1 MCKGEPGDGRGP
13 GVLLLVLPRPA
24 VLGANGGWCKE
35 EKEITDLF
43 LSLFDRELG
52 LGPEQGF
59 W

>member
-1 MCKGEPGDGRGP
+1 MGEDQVFYFWFFQGQQYW
-13 GVLLLVLPRPA
+13 VQM
-24 VLGANGGWCKE
+24 GGWCKE